1 MPHEMHRQ
9 KSAVAWLSV
18 VSNSVLVALKITVG
32 LLIGSVSVISEGIHS
47 GVDLLAAGIALF
59 AVKKAEKPADDDHP
73 FGHGKFEN
81 ASGTIEALLIFV
93 AAGWIAWEAIDKMI
107 HPRPME
113 TVGWGV
119 VVMVFSASANF
130 FVSHQ
135 LFRVARVSGSVAL
148 QADAW
153 HLRTDVYTS
162 AGVMLGLAII
172 WVGAKLWPNLD
183 LHWVDPAAA
192 LFVALLIFKTAFNLT
207 VESGRDLLDAGLPQE
222 EVDQIQKFIASFSP
236 TVRGVHRL
244 RTRKSGHNRFVE
256 FHMRVDSHMSVAEA
270 HKISHAVSDSI
281 KASLPDTTVTIHIEP
296 CYWGICSSDCL
307 VNCPLTEEQRKK
319 QIT

>member
-1 MPHEMHRQ
+1 MPRDLQRQ
-9 KSAVAWLSV
+9 KTAVAWLSV
-18 VSNSVLVALKITVG
+18 ISNTTLVVFKIAIG

-59 AVKKAEKPADDDHP
+59 AVKKAGEPADHDHP

-81 ASGTIEALLIFV
+81 VSGTIEALLIFF
-93 AAGWIAWEAIDKMI
+93 AAAWIAWEAIEKLI
-107 HPRPME
+107 RPQPLE
-113 TVGWGV
+113 AVGWGV
-119 VVMVFSASANF
+119 IIMIVSASANF
-130 FVSHQ
+130 FVSQ
-135 LFRVARVSGSVAL
+135 RLFRVARLTGSVAL

-153 HLRTDVYTS
+153 HLRADVFTS
-162 AGVMLGLAII
+162 AGVMLGLIII
-172 WVGAKLWPNLD
+172 WLGAWLRPGLD
-183 LHWVDPAAA
+183 LRWVDSAAA

-207 VESGRDLLDAGLPQE
+207 VESGRDLLDAGLPQDE
-222 EVDQIQKFIASFSP
+222 LDLIQKFIASFSP

-296 CYWGICSSDCL
+296 CQWGICSPDCL
-307 VNCPLTEEQRKK
+307 VNCPLTDEQRKK
-319 QIT
+319 QVS